1 MNTDISSVC
10 KERRWENGENITDG
24 YVFRGKRPFDKV
36 LKGLKEHLIKGYHR
50 NINGMELKVLDSRKK
65 GVELEIEVE
74 IVDGKDRGIAVLKL
88 FGPKKKKENV
98 VTVTRCKGN

>member
-10 KERRWENGENITDG
+10 KERRWENGENITDV

-36 LKGLKEHLIKGYHR
+36 LEGLKEHLIKGYHI
-50 NINGMELKVLDSRKK
+50 NINGMVSDSRKK

-74 IVDGKDRGIAVLKL
+74 IVDGKDKGIGALKL
-88 FGPKKKKENV
+88 FGPNLRRKKMWLGKPSTIKNG
-98 VTVTRCKGN
+98 K